1 MPPRSGSRSDNAASS
16 TPPSPPVSFEAA
28 LGRLEEIV
36 TRLER
41 GEITLDESLS
51 AFKEGS
57 GLVRF
62 CMERLSQAEAT
73 VQELIKGEAGLPA
86 LADARG
92 LEGHD
97 DEEG

>member
-1 MPPRSGSRSDNAASS
+1 MPPRSGSRNETAASS
-16 TPPSPPVSFEAA
+16 AAPLPPASFEAA

-36 TRLER
+36 AQLER

-57 GLVRF
+57 GLVRA
-62 CMERLSQAEAT
+62 CLERLNQAEAT
-73 VQELIKGEAGLPA
+73 VQELMKGEGGLPA

-92 LEGHD
+92 LEGPH